1 MWKISLALIFFL
13 PILINARS
21 VVKRDAEETT
31 TPLSLTTADGTAMDA
46 TINAIFEGSGIQ
58 STKESVLPNS
68 TTEEAI
74 RIDV

>member
-1 MWKISLALIFFL
+1 MWKISLALTFFM

-21 VVKRDAEETT
+21 VIKRDADETT
-31 TPLSLTTADGTAMDA
+31 THLSLTTADGKAMNA
-46 TINAIFEGSGIQ
+46 TINAIFEGPGEQ
-58 STKESVLPNS
+58 STKESALPSS